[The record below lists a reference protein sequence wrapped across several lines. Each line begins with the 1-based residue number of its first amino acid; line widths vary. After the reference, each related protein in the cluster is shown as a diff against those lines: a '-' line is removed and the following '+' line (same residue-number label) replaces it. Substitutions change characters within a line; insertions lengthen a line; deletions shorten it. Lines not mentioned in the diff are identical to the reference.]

1 MIRLTTIFCCPP
13 ELPEGFCYRLPY
25 VLLIDFNIAWHHKRS
40 YCKSKAL
47 FAEGIISSWFLQ
59 EINKKKD
66 TE

>member
-1 MIRLTTIFCCPP
+1 MFLCCTAYKK
-13 ELPEGFCYRLPY
+13 GSC
-25 VLLIDFNIAWHHKRS
+25 DKA
-40 YCKSKAL
+40 KAL